1 MAALRLAV
9 RQYRPQATGQTVEA
23 TKVWPVACGLYWR
36 TANRTAAIA
45 AMLAGSVVGLL
56 AYVLIA
62 PYCAAVFSAG
72 VSAIV
77 MLVGSRTW
85 PERFDFTLLQE
96 EG

>member
-1 MAALRLAV
+1 MAQLLGNTRYCNMWQTSSPPAV
-9 RQYRPQATGQTVEA
+9 A
-23 TKVWPVACGLYWR
+23 
-36 TANRTAAIA
+36 TAAIA

-72 VSAIV
+72 VSAVV
-77 MLVGSRTW
+77 MLIGSRTW